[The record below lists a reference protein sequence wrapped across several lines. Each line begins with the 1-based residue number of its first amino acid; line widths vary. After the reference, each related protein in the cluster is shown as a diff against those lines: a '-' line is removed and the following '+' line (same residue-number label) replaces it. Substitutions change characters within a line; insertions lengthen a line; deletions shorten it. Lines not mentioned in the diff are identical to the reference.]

1 MVRALVLVI
10 LLASTSAQA
19 TPAESIEAGRAI
31 YNFRCYFCHGYS
43 GNARTL
49 AASYLNPAPTDFTK
63 ASPDRL
69 VSSLIV
75 TTLEN
80 GRKGTAM
87 TSFRGV
93 LQPQEMR
100 QVAAFVVSEFVERK
114 ALNTRYHTP
123 ENGWGNHDRYRS
135 AFPFAL
141 GEIPLTLP
149 WEALTPEQASGKRL
163 YLSSC
168 ITCHDRGA
176 PASGPASPEI
186 FERSR

>member
-1 MVRALVLVI
+1 MVRTLIFAT
-10 LLASTSAQA
+10 LLASHFAQA
-19 TPAESIEAGRAI
+19 RAAESIEAGRAI

-49 AASYLNPAPTDFTK
+49 AASYLNPPPTDFTR

-69 VSSLIV
+69 VPSLIV
-75 TTLEN
+75 ATLES

-93 LQPQEMR
+93 LKPHEIR
-100 QVAAFVVSEFVERK
+100 QVAAFVISEFVEKK
-114 ALNTRYHTP
+114 ATNTRYHTP
-123 ENGWGNHDRYRS
+123 ENGWSDHERYRS

-141 GEIPLTLP
+141 GEIPLSRP
-149 WEALTPEQASGKRL
+149 WDTLTPEQASGKRL
-163 YLSSC
+163 YLGSC

-176 PASGPASPEI
+176 PDPDPSSLEI
-186 FERSR
+186 FRRSR